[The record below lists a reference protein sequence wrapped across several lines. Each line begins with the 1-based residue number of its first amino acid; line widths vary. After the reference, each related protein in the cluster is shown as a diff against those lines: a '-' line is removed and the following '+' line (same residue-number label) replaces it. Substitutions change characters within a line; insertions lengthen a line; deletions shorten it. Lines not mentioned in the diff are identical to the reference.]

1 MGDGWIKLHRSI
13 FDSTLNSL
21 PSNQKWIAMVIL
33 LSANHKERGWFW
45 KGQEYRCQP
54 GQFVT
59 SLDSLAE
66 RSKESVK
73 VVRTAL
79 KNLERIGFLKNEST
93 NHGRLIT
100 ILNWEFYQ
108 ADDRF
113 EDENSQKWASKKSP
127 QNVENSTFVSPENL
141 QMGKQGANN
150 GQTEGKQGAN
160 NGQTEGKQGATN
172 KNVRKKECNNE
183 RMKETTTTTELLAD
197 AKDSSSCREEPVVVV
212 VDDEIKL
219 LKHFEKC
226 GFPVNGYT
234 KDDIS
239 ALLAEYGYTWCKNA
253 MTVAREQGRLTMRY
267 LKGILSNWKAG
278 GGMDL
283 ERKPKKN
290 DNPYVYDYENDIDT
304 WTVETRR

>member
-54 GQFVT
+54 GQFIT

-73 VVRTAL
+73 AVRVAL
-79 KNLERIGFLKNEST
+79 KNLEKIGFLKSESHT
-93 NHGRLIT
+93 RGGRLIT

-113 EDENSQKWASKKSP
+113 EEDKTQKGAEKNSP
-127 QNVENSTFVSPENL
+127 QNVENSTFADSKDL
-141 QMGKQGANN
+141 QRGRKGADK
-150 GQTEGKQGAN
+150 GQIDGRK
-160 NGQTEGKQGATN
+160 GATN

-197 AKDSSSCREEPVVVV
+197 AKDSSRRKEDPVVVV

-226 GFPVNGYT
+226 GFAVNGYT

-239 ALLAEYGYTWCKNA
+239 ALLAEYGYTWCENA

-290 DNPYVYDYENDIDT
+290 DNPYVYDYSKQQEGGAVD
-304 WTVETRR
+304 WF